1 MSNDYLNYPYGQ
13 TGGRHETPANG
24 FLIAPAKRR
33 GFLSGCSSRTEELHM
48 LVLTIRT
55 DKPEAEIGLY
65 DGETQLA
72 YETWQAH
79 RQLAE
84 TIHQKIESLLISK
97 GLALQHIGGLACF
110 QGPGSF
116 TGLRIGL
123 SVANAMAYSYK
134 LPIVATQNPA
144 WLETGLG
151 RLQNG
156 ETDTMAVPHYG
167 ADVYITPPK
176 K

>member
-1 MSNDYLNYPYGQ
+1 M
-13 TGGRHETPANG
+13 
-24 FLIAPAKRR
+24 II
-33 GFLSGCSSRTEELHM
+33 
-48 LVLTIRT
+48 LTIRT

-72 YETWQAH
+72 YETWTAH

-84 TIHQKIESLLISK
+84 TLHQKIEVLLKSQQKDWPDIQ
-97 GLALQHIGGLACF
+97 GVACY

-123 SVANAMAYSYK
+123 TVANALAYSYS
-134 LPIVATQNPA
+134 LPVVAAQDPDWIKTAVQ
-144 WLETGLG
+144 

-156 ETDTMAVPHYG
+156 ETDELALPFYG
-167 ADVYITPPK
+167 ADAHITLPK